1 MVITLQLPPKNPS
14 NPIFPSSHAG
24 RNMAGLG

>member
-1 MVITLQLPPKNPS
+1 MLTALPLPQKNPS
-14 NPIFPSSHAG
+14 NPIFPSSHAS